1 MKELK
6 DIKKYIDENH
16 ATGLTEGQKESRSN
30 ERTKNTL
37 KGNCLIDVTIG
48 N

>member
-30 ERTKNTL
+30 ELARRGKTKNTL
-37 KGNCLIDVTIG
+37 K
-48 N
+48 